1 MAVNRANESMVRI
14 QSDEEAEMIIAD
26 MERVIRELKATV
38 ELIKQVSPAT
48 EGAGKMPVTII

>member
-26 MERVIRELKATV
+26 MERVIRELKATI
-38 ELIKQVSPAT
+38 ELN
-48 EGAGKMPVTII
+48 